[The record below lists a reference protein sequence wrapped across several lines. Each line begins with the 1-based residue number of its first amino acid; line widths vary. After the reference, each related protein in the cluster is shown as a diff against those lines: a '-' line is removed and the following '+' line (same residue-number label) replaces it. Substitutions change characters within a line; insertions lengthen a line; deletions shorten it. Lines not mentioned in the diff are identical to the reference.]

1 MKMTKQKLKIL
12 VEALILKEGQ
22 VEDLLAKEPDLQAA
36 INLGIRNPSQLK
48 WLVRMKKFEP
58 IADMVGLISAFEQN
72 KQRLAVK
79 DLDAYHNPNDLRSAL
94 EALGESE
101 GDKRRKLREGE
112 TDIIYEDEKWLV
124 VMPHTMESSIQW
136 GKGTT
141 WCTSAT
147 QSANFFYTIVGR
159 NDEDIVLYYII
170 RKGADSKLD
179 PNAKLSVG
187 FVDGTPLLDGA
198 RGGLSVNVLNS
209 GLTESSLKE
218 ILGSTK
224 FELIM
229 KAMRSHLEKIRGKHP
244 AKKVMQKIAISK
256 DSRMFDKYTEGMNED
271 QRKNF
276 INILFEYDNISVE
289 LLTILA
295 SDPDA
300 RANIADHPS
309 TPIEILTSFASDPDE
324 NVRQGVASNHN
335 TTPETLAL
343 LASDESV
350 NVRREVA
357 RNQNTA
363 SETLALLASDEDEQL
378 KTEVAY
384 NPNTPIEILALLASD
399 NHVWVRTSL
408 AQNPNTPIQILNRL
422 ASDKHKD
429 VRAAIANNQ
438 EYQNYLES
446 QGQLLERWIKLAG
459 LLN

>member
-101 GDKRRKLREGE
+101 GDKRRQLKDNE
-112 TDIIYEDEKWLV
+112 TDIVYDDEQWIV

-141 WCTSAT
+141 WCTAAT
-147 QSANFFYTIVGR
+147 KSANLFYNYVGR
-159 NDEDIVLYYII
+159 KDEDIILFYII
-170 RKGADSKLD
+170 RKGVDSKID

-187 FVDGTPLLDGA
+187 FVGGEPIIDGM
-198 RGGLSVNVLNS
+198 RGGLTVNSSNI
-209 GLTESSLKE
+209 GIEKESLKK
-218 ILGSTK
+218 ILGTK
-224 FELIM
+224 LELIM
-229 KAMRSHLEKIRGKHP
+229 NAMKSHSKKIKSKHP
-244 AKKVMQKIAISK
+244 AKKAMQKIAQAKNPSVLE
-256 DSRMFDKYTEGMNED
+256 KYAVGMNLEERND
-271 QRKNF
+271 FLNV
-276 INILFEYDNISVE
+276 LLEYDLSAE
-289 LLTILA
+289 MLTY
-295 SDPDA
+295 
-300 RANIADHPS
+300 
-309 TPIEILTSFASDPDE
+309 
-324 NVRQGVASNHN
+324 
-335 TTPETLAL
+335 

-350 NVRREVA
+350 NVRQSIAVKPITPPELVSLLARDEEKVVRVAVTYNPKVSLEVLT
-357 RNQNTA
+357 Q
-363 SETLALLASDEDEQL
+363 LASDVSANVRQG
-378 KTEVAY
+378 VAMSERASPELLAQFVNDKSEHVRWVLAM
-384 NPNTPIEILALLASD
+384 NPNTSVEILAQLANDKSQ
-399 NHVWVRTSL
+399 NVRSTL
-408 AQNPNTPIQILNRL
+408 AQNPNTPPEILSML
-422 ASDKHKD
+422 ADDKHKD